1 MLIASYICGFL
12 GVVSTVVIYQQKKR
26 TGLLIS
32 KLLSDVIWFF
42 HYAFIAAYAGAAIA
56 VIGFVRE
63 IIFMNRNKKW
73 ARSWLWLVL
82 FLALSALSGFFT
94 WKNIFSIL
102 PCIASMLAVVS
113 FWIGSPK
120 LSRIFSFPISAL
132 MLAYD
137 ISYLAFMAIINEIL
151 TIASSIVGI
160 VRHDI
165 RKSKKIEKE

>member
-1 MLIASYICGFL
+1 MLTASYICGFL
-12 GVVSTVVIYQQKKR
+12 GITSTAIIYQQKNR
-26 TGLLIS
+26 TGLLFS
-32 KLLSDVIWFF
+32 KLLSDIIWFL

-63 IIFMNRNKKW
+63 IVFMNRNKKW

-82 FLALSALSGFFT
+82 FLALSALAGIFT
-94 WKNIFSIL
+94 WKNIFSIF

-120 LSRIFSFPISAL
+120 LSRILSFPISVL
-132 MLAYD
+132 MLVYD
-137 ISYLAFMAIINEIL
+137 ISYLAFMAIINELL
-151 TIASSIVGI
+151 TVISSVVGI

-165 RKSKKIEKE
+165 EKSSK